1 MVLDFF
7 AKSQENQASENT
19 NPHIEALKAMSDEE
33 RLQTI
38 DKIYELISNQI
49 YSTIEITE
57 EHITSVINYLQH
69 LYEENKELLETL
81 GQFISSTSSYG
92 LEIKNT
98 SEENFRL
105 AKQLGR
111 MSLENINRLKEH
123 QTRMRL
129 LANQINEL
137 SRYMSSVN
145 EIAEQIS
152 LLALNA
158 AIEAARAG
166 EYGRGFEVVANEIK
180 KLSVKSGKTAE
191 DMGKKLKD
199 LSKEML
205 KEVTIVNET
214 ADFLNVTKE
223 FTDRLLEK
231 YNAIFHKFQNM
242 DRDITKGIAKI
253 EQKNI
258 VILNDIADILG
269 NIQFQ
274 DVVRQALEA
283 IAQKVKRIG
292 DYHTYSWRWAKDPS
306 LENKPVEPYL
316 LFDEFYKSY
325 VMDQQRITHQNTLN
339 GTSESTEQSSQA
351 PQIELF

>member
-7 AKSQENQASENT
+7 AKSQENQASEKT
-19 NPHIEALKAMSDEE
+19 NPHIEVLKVMSDEE

-49 YSTIEITE
+49 YSTIKITE
-57 EHITSVINYLQH
+57 EHITSVINYLQYV
-69 LYEENKELLETL
+69 YEEDKELVETL
-81 GQFISSTSSYG
+81 GQFISSASSYNM
-92 LEIKNT
+92 EIENS
-98 SEENFRL
+98 SEENLRL
-105 AKQLGR
+105 AKQLEE
-111 MSLENINRLKEH
+111 MSLENIDRLKET
-123 QTRMRL
+123 QTRMGL

-137 SRYMSSVN
+137 SHYMSSVN

-158 AIEAARAG
+158 SIEAARAG
-166 EYGRGFEVVANEIK
+166 EYGRSFEVVANEIK
-180 KLSVKSGKTAE
+180 KLSLKSGETAE
-191 DMGKKLKD
+191 DMGKKLKY

-205 KEVTIVNET
+205 KEVATVNET
-214 ADFLNVTKE
+214 ADFLNVKKE

-231 YNAIFHKFQNM
+231 YNAIFNKFQQV
-242 DRDITKGIAKI
+242 DRSITEGVVKI

-258 VILNDIADILG
+258 VILNDISDILG
-269 NIQFQ
+269 KLQFQ
-274 DVVRQALEA
+274 DVVRQSLEA

-292 DYHTYSWRWAKDPS
+292 DYHTYSWRWTKDPS

>member
-1 MVLDFF
+1 MILDFF
-7 AKSQENQASENT
+7 AKSKENQASENT
-19 NPHIEALKAMSDEE
+19 NLHIEALKAMSDEE

-38 DKIYELISNQI
+38 DKIYDLISNQI
-49 YSTIEITE
+49 YSTIKITE
-57 EHITSVINYLQH
+57 EHTTSVINYLQH
-69 LYEENKELLETL
+69 LYEENKELLKVL
-81 GQFISSTSSYG
+81 DQFISSYKSKT
-92 LEIKNT
+92 IDAV
-98 SEENFRL
+98 EENFSL
-105 AKQLGR
+105 AKELGKR
-111 MSLENINRLKEH
+111 ILENVNLLEAHRGHIFE
-123 QTRMRL
+123 
-129 LANQINEL
+129 LANKVNEL
-137 SRYMSSVN
+137 SRYISNVN

-191 DMGKKLKD
+191 DMEKKLKD
-199 LSKEML
+199 LSKEIL
-205 KEVTIVNET
+205 KDVTVVNKT

-223 FTDRLLEK
+223 SMDRLLEK
-231 YNAIFHKFQNM
+231 YGAIFDKFQQV
-242 DRDITKGIAKI
+242 DRYMTEEIAKI

-258 VILNDIADILG
+258 VISNDIADMLG
-269 NIQFQ
+269 KLQVQ

-306 LENKPVEPYL
+306 LENKPEEPYL

>member
-7 AKSQENQASENT
+7 AKSQENQASEST
-19 NPHIEALKAMSDEE
+19 NPHIEALKVMSDEE

-49 YSTIEITE
+49 YSTVEITE

-69 LYEENKELLETL
+69 LYEDAKELVETL
-81 GQFISSTSSYG
+81 GQFISSTSSCE

-123 QTRMRL
+123 QTRMGL

-137 SRYMSSVN
+137 SRYMSNVN

-205 KEVTIVNET
+205 KEVAIVNKT

-223 FTDRLLEK
+223 FTDRLLKK
-231 YNAIFHKFQNM
+231 YGAIFNKFQNM
-242 DRDITKGIAKI
+242 DRIIAEEIAKV

-258 VILNDIADILG
+258 VILNNIADILG

-274 DVVRQALEA
+274 DVVRQSLEA

-292 DYHTYSWRWAKDPS
+292 NYHTYSWRWAKDPS
-306 LENKPVEPYL
+306 LENKPKEPYL

-339 GTSESTEQSSQA
+339 GTSESAEQSSQA

>member
-1 MVLDFF
+1 MILDFF
-7 AKSQENQASENT
+7 AKSQENQASEST
-19 NPHIEALKAMSDEE
+19 NPHIEALKVMSDEE

-49 YSTIEITE
+49 YSTIKITE

-69 LYEENKELLETL
+69 LHEDSKELVETL
-81 GQFISSTSSYG
+81 NQFMSSASSCE
-92 LEIKNT
+92 LEIKNV
-98 SEENFRL
+98 SEENLRL

-111 MSLENINRLKEH
+111 MSLENMNRLKEH
-123 QTRMRL
+123 QTRMGL

-137 SRYMSSVN
+137 SRYISNVN

-199 LSKEML
+199 LSKEMI
-205 KEVTIVNET
+205 KEVNGIKHIVDLINK
-214 ADFLNVTKE
+214 TKD
-223 FTDRLLEK
+223 FTDNLIDKQNKTYYR
-231 YNAIFHKFQNM
+231 FQTM
-242 DRDITKGIAKI
+242 SKDIAGEVAKI

-269 NIQFQ
+269 KLQFQ
-274 DVVRQALEA
+274 DVVRQSLEA
-283 IAQKVKRIG
+283 MAQKVKRIG

-306 LENKPVEPYL
+306 LENKPEDPSL

>member
-1 MVLDFF
+1 MILDFF

-19 NPHIEALKAMSDEE
+19 DLHIEALKVMSDEE

-69 LYEENKELLETL
+69 LHEDSKELVEILA
-81 GQFISSTSSYG
+81 QFISSSSSCES
-92 LEIKNT
+92 EIKNT

-111 MSLENINRLKEH
+111 MSLNNVERLKEQQIH
-123 QTRMRL
+123 MTL

-137 SRYMSSVN
+137 SRYMSNVN

-205 KEVTIVNET
+205 KEVTVVNET
-214 ADFLNVTKE
+214 ADFVNVTKE

-231 YNAIFHKFQNM
+231 YNAMLNKFQNM
-242 DRDITKGIAKI
+242 DRDITEEIAKV

-269 NIQFQ
+269 KLQFQ
-274 DVVRQALEA
+274 DVVRQSLEA
-283 IAQKVKRIG
+283 MAQKVKRIG

-306 LENKPVEPYL
+306 LENKPVDPSI